1 MLVTLIIGILS
12 NYYFWKIT
20 YVRLLFDN
28 LKVFMGRKNKSLK
41 VYWVSNLKFK
51 VIVSQVHQFFKTFI
65 GQNFKYTVHR
75 NWMIQLTLS
84 SFEVIVRLVDFDY
97 AISFN
102 MSSAFIIL
110 DI

>member
-51 VIVSQVHQFFKTFI
+51 VIVSQVH
-65 GQNFKYTVHR
+65 
-75 NWMIQLTLS
+75 
-84 SFEVIVRLVDFDY
+84 
-97 AISFN
+97 
-102 MSSAFIIL
+102 
-110 DI
+110 